1 MAPMSTE
8 RSRLPDWAVEALE
21 GAVGRRERP
30 DPVLPHTGGPAGNA
44 RLTAWVGLVL
54 LVLFAAEGVTVLSV
68 RHLLWWHIVLGALA
82 VGPVLLKLG
91 STGWRMAA
99 YYARRPR
106 YRAAG
111 PPPMLYR
118 LLGPLV
124 VLTSVAV
131 LLTGV
136 LLLLLGDQRS
146 REAIFSVAGL
156 RVDWLFLH
164 QASFFVWFGV
174 MTIHVLGRTVP
185 AFNTARRSVR
195 EPRAV
200 DGVVVRLV
208 SVVLALAVG
217 AGLAVWLVGKEGGWP
232 NRYDRVEGLSY
243 GAARG

>member
-1 MAPMSTE
+1 MASD
-8 RSRLPDWAVEALE
+8 SSSWLLDAIE
-21 GAVGRRERP
+21 GAAGRRER
-30 DPVLPHTGGPAGNA
+30 DDVTLPRTGGPAGNA
-44 RLTAWVGLVL
+44 RLTAWLGLVL
-54 LVLFAAEGVTVLSV
+54 LALFAAEGFTLLSV
-68 RHLLWWHIVLGALA
+68 RHLLWWHIALGALA
-82 VGPVLLKLG
+82 IGPVVLKLG
-91 STGWRMAA
+91 STGWRMLA
-99 YYARRPR
+99 YYARLPR

-111 PPPMLYR
+111 PPPMFYR

-146 REAIFSVAGL
+146 REALFTFAGF

-164 QASFFVWFGV
+164 QASFFVWFGF
-174 MTIHVLGRTVP
+174 MTIHVLGRTMP
-185 AFNTARRSVR
+185 AFKAAGRSVR

-200 DGVVVRLV
+200 DGVTLRLA

-217 AGLAVWLVGKEGGWP
+217 AGLAAWLVGKEGGWP
-232 NRYDRVEGLSY
+232 HRYDRFQQSGI